1 MIWFDGTMTVPKL
14 PQIPDRLTEE
24 AFWNLFGKREHESLD
39 FKRGVP
45 EDILVTIPAM
55 AMTNGGL
62 IVHGVGDGRDIIGCP
77 LSQNTADRITRFAH
91 ECGVDVQLKEIA
103 VDDQKLTVT
112 AVPEVRQR
120 IVTTPD
126 GRLLRR
132 AGGDCQPLRGDAM
145 ARFVQERAA
154 RSAEEEPLSQYRSE
168 DYDLDRV
175 NEALSA
181 AGRPPVGQEQLTR
194 ALIDLG
200 VAQPASPPLDTQ
212 VCKAAAVLFATDPTQ
227 AIPRALVKLVRREGV
242 DSGPGPA
249 SVREECAGPLIDV
262 LECCLRFL
270 SAHTKRFEVVQ
281 GLFRETLPEYPEAVL
296 REAVL
301 NALAHRDYGLVGS
314 SVDITVWDDRVEV
327 ASPGPLP
334 APITVENMRDEH
346 YSRNP
351 RLMRVLKTLGL
362 VEEFGEG
369 VDRMYQEMEAR
380 LLRPPVF
387 TATPTSVTVTLYNR
401 FLVDVEDQAWL
412 SLLGTWPMSAVERQV
427 LVAARR
433 EGHVTRRR
441 LREYLAVN
449 DVDAVLGSAVA
460 KGLLQRTGQRGGTR
474 YVLSEEVLLRAGGRG
489 MEAQGRRRQ
498 LLLNAMRSGNGLST
512 VEGAQL
518 LGASMSATRALLNE
532 LVQAGLARTEGRT
545 RARRYFPT

>member
-1 MIWFDGTMTVPKL
+1 MNVPRFR
-14 PQIPDRLTEE
+14 QIPDHLTEE
-24 AFWNLFGKREHESLD
+24 AFWNLFGQVEHESLD

-45 EDILVTIPAM
+45 KDILVTIPAM
-55 AMTNGGL
+55 AMTTGGL
-62 IVHGVGDGRDIIGCP
+62 IVHGVDDGQRITGCP

-103 VDDQKLTVT
+103 VDGRKLTVT

-132 AGGDCQPLRGDAM
+132 IGGDCQPLRGDAM
-145 ARFVQERAA
+145 ARFVRERSV
-154 RSAEEEPLSQYRSE
+154 RSAEEEPLSQFRSE

-175 NEALSA
+175 NEALNA
-181 AGRPPVGQEQLTR
+181 AGRPNATKDGLAR

-212 VCKAAAVLFATDPTQ
+212 VCKAAAVLFAKEPTRS
-227 AIPRALVKLVRREGV
+227 IPRALVKLVHREGV
-242 DSGPGPA
+242 DRGLGPA
-249 SVREECAGPLIDV
+249 SVREECSGPLIHV
-262 LECCLRFL
+262 IEYCLRFL
-270 SAHTKRFEVVQ
+270 SEHTKRFEVVQ
-281 GLFRETLPEYPEAVL
+281 GLYRETLPEYPEAVL

-301 NALAHRDYGLVGS
+301 NALAHRDYGLAGS
-314 SVDITVWDDRVEV
+314 SVDITVWDDRVEI

-334 APITVENMRDEH
+334 APVTVENIRDEH
-346 YSRNP
+346 SSRNP

-369 VDRMYQEMEAR
+369 VDRMYHDMEAR

-387 TATPTSVTVTLYNR
+387 NATPTSVTVTLYNR

-412 SLLGTWPMSAVERQV
+412 SLLGTWPMSAIERQI

-441 LREYLAVN
+441 LREFLA
-449 DVDAVLGSAVA
+449 DDDLDAALGSAVA

-489 MEAQGRRRQ
+489 MEVQGRRRQ

-512 VEGAQL
+512 IEGAQL
-518 LGASMSATRALLNE
+518 LGASVSATRALLNE

-545 RARRYFPT
+545 RARRYYPT